1 MSLDFLHQHYEDSD
15 TCVSWQG
22 IGLLDGETCIDF
34 FLNDVKQRLEDTEG
48 KQEFEDHLRG
58 LALTGMAKDCLESFL
73 SVGEVEPLDWAV
85 GEALAEAYLIKKY
98 NIIFPWN
105 MEREKRNIH
114 ASTAGADIVGFV
126 EKDGNFSLVF
136 GEVKTSSEIKFPP
149 QVITGRSGLY
159 HQLDSL
165 AHELAKIRQLLLW
178 LLPRIKTSGIF
189 VEAYNKA
196 CGAFFSSQFKS
207 ITLFGILIRD
217 TPPNLNDLASRGQK
231 LRNTLTLPT
240 QCHLIALHLPFTIED
255 LVKRVNSGGVA

>member
-1 MSLDFLHQHYEDSD
+1 MSLDFLHPHYEDHEP
-15 TCVSWQG
+15 CVSWQG
-22 IGLLDGETCIDF
+22 IGLLDGESCIDF
-34 FLNDVKQRLEDTEG
+34 FLNDVKQRVEDTEG
-48 KQEFEDHLRG
+48 KEEFEDHLRG
-58 LALTGMAKDCLESFL
+58 LALTGMAKECLETFL
-73 SVGEVEPLDWAV
+73 TTGEVEPLDWAV
-85 GEALAEAYLIKKY
+85 GEALAEAYLIKQH

-136 GEVKTSSEIKFPP
+136 GEVKTSSELQFPP

-159 HQLDSL
+159 HQLDGL
-165 AHELAKIRQLLLW
+165 AHDLTKIRQLLLW

-196 CGAFFSSQFKS
+196 CGAFFSSQFKA

-217 TPPNLNDLASRGQK
+217 TSPNPNDLASRGQK
-231 LRNTLTLPT
+231 LRNTLRPPT

-255 LVKRVNSGGVA
+255 LVKRVNSGGIA

>member
-1 MSLDFLHQHYEDSD
+1 M
-15 TCVSWQG
+15 
-22 IGLLDGETCIDF
+22 LDGESCVDF
-34 FLNDVKQRLEDTEG
+34 FLNEVKQRVEDTEG
-48 KQEFEDHLRG
+48 KEEFADHLRG
-58 LALTGMAKDCLESFL
+58 LALTGMAKESLEAFL
-73 SVGEVEPLDWAV
+73 TAGEVEPLDWAV
-85 GEALAEAYLIKKY
+85 GEALAEAYLIKQH

-126 EKDGNFSLVF
+126 EKDGSFSLVF
-136 GEVKTSSEIKFPP
+136 GEVKTSSELKFPP

-159 HQLDSL
+159 HQLDEL
-165 AHELAKIRQLLLW
+165 AHDLTKIRQLLLW

-196 CGAFFSSQFKS
+196 CEAFFSSQFKA

-217 TPPNLNDLASRGQK
+217 TSPNPNDLASRGQK
-231 LRNTLTLPT
+231 LRSTLTPPT

>member
-1 MSLDFLHQHYEDSD
+1 MSLDFLHSHYEDHEP
-15 TCVSWQG
+15 CVSWQG
-22 IGLLDGETCIDF
+22 IGLLDGESCVDF
-34 FLNDVKQRLEDTEG
+34 FLNEVKQRVEDTEG
-48 KQEFEDHLRG
+48 KEEFADHLRG
-58 LALTGMAKDCLESFL
+58 LALTGMAKESLEAFL
-73 SVGEVEPLDWAV
+73 TAGEVEPLDWAV
-85 GEALAEAYLIKKY
+85 GEALAEAYLIKQH

-126 EKDGNFSLVF
+126 EKDGSFSLVF
-136 GEVKTSSEIKFPP
+136 GEVKTSSELKFPP

-159 HQLDSL
+159 HQLDEL
-165 AHELAKIRQLLLW
+165 AHDLTKIRQLLLW

-196 CGAFFSSQFKS
+196 CEAFFSSQFKA

-217 TPPNLNDLASRGQK
+217 TSPNPNDLASRGQK
-231 LRNTLTLPT
+231 LRSTLTPPT

>member
-1 MSLDFLHQHYEDSD
+1 MSLDFLHQHYLDSD

-22 IGLLDGETCIDF
+22 IGLLDGETCVDF

-48 KQEFEDHLRG
+48 KAEFDDHLRG
-58 LALTGMAKDCLESFL
+58 LALTGMDNECIESFL
-73 SVGEVEPLDWAV
+73 SIGGVEPLDWAV
-85 GEALAEAYLIKKY
+85 GEALAEAYLIKQH

-136 GEVKTSSEIKFPP
+136 GEVKTSAEIKFPP

-159 HQLDSL
+159 NQLDGL
-165 AHELAKIRQLLLW
+165 AHDLAKIRQLLLW
-178 LLPRIKTSGIF
+178 LHPRIKTSSY
-189 VEAYNKA
+189 VDTYNKA
-196 CGAFFSSQFKS
+196 CGAFFNSQYKA

-217 TPPNLNDLASRGQK
+217 TTPNAQDLASRGKK
-231 LRNTLTLPT
+231 LRKALSPPT
-240 QCHLIALHLPFTIED
+240 QCHLIALHLPFSIED
-255 LVKRVNSGGVA
+255 LVKRVKSGGVA